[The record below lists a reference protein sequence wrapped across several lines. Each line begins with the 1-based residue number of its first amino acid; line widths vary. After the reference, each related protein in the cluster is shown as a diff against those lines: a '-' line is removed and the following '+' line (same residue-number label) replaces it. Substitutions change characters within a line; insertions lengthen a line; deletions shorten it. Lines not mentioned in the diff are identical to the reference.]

1 MRKYIDSEIKD
12 VDREIN
18 KTFQLIWEFTYK
30 IVCADEKR
38 VRLVNRDPD
47 NLLVQ
52 WIPGKEIYCEELR
65 VSNVIREPT

>member
-1 MRKYIDSEIKD
+1 MRKYIESGIKD
-12 VDREIN
+12 VEGEIN
-18 KTFQLIWEFTYK
+18 KTFKSIWEFTYK

-52 WIPGKEIYCEELR
+52 WIPGGDLL
-65 VSNVIREPT
+65 